1 MSQQYGR
8 VGLLYGGTS
17 SEREVS
23 LMSGEAIHQALLNM
37 SVDVVAI
44 DAGDNLLQSLPGY
57 QLDRIFIALHGPGGE
72 DCTLQGALEYLKLPY
87 TGSGVWPRP

>member
-37 SVDVVAI
+37 GVDVVAI

-57 QLDRIFIALHGPGGE
+57 
-72 DCTLQGALEYLKLPY
+72 
-87 TGSGVWPRP
+87 